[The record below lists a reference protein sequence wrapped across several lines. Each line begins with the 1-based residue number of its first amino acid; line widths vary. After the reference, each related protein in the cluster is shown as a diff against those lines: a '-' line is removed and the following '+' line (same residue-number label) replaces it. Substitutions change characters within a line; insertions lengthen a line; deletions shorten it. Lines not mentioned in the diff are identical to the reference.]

1 MLPTTRYCKI
11 CFKEIKT
18 DDMVSIFNKDLCL
31 CPNCQAEFE
40 PLFVKFKVNGYHALS
55 IYEYTPFI
63 KKLIYLYKGCF
74 DYELNEVFLNMFYK
88 EIKLKYS
95 GYTII
100 PIPSYI
106 KDDER
111 RGFNH
116 VVESF
121 KKLGLNVLSI
131 IEKTAHHKQSDRTA
145 EQRKEI
151 GKYLVIKEKVNLEK
165 TKVLIVD
172 DIYTTGATMNAAVN
186 LIESLNPKCI
196 KILVLAKTNDKD
208 YKKVTKNNF

>member
-1 MLPTTRYCKI
+1 
-11 CFKEIKT
+11 
-18 DDMVSIFNKDLCL
+18 
-31 CPNCQAEFE
+31 
-40 PLFVKFKVNGYHALS
+40 
-55 IYEYTPFI
+55 
-63 KKLIYLYKGCF
+63 
-74 DYELNEVFLNMFYK
+74 MFYK

-121 KKLGLNVLSI
+121 KKLGLNVLPI

-151 GKYLVIKEKVNLEK
+151 GKYLVIKDKVNLEK

-186 LIESLNPKCI
+186 LIERLNPKCI
-196 KILVLAKTNDKD
+196 KILVLAKTNDKE
-208 YKKVTKNNF
+208 YKKSY